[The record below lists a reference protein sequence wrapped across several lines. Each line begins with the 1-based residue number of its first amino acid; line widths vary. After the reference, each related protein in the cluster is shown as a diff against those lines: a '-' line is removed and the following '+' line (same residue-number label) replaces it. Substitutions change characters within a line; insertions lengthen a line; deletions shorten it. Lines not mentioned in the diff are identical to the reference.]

1 MPVTQPVTL
10 RDLDA
15 LMAQRYSCRAYLPK
29 AVPQD
34 VITAIVS
41 AARKVPSWCN
51 AQPWQL
57 VITRGAETDRFR
69 KALTDAAMGQVKGA
83 AGSDLPFP
91 AGYSGVYKD
100 RRKACGWALYEAV
113 GVEKGDRVGSAQ
125 QMMRNFDLFGA
136 PHVAIV
142 TSPVEL
148 GPYGGVDC
156 GGFVTAFTLAAQ
168 AAGVA
173 TIAQAAIAGYSP
185 FIRDYFDVP
194 EDRQIICGISFGY
207 ADPDHPANGFRTARA
222 DPEDIIDWK
231 G

>member
-1 MPVTQPVTL
+1 MQLTE
-10 RDLDA
+10 LDH
-15 LMAQRYSCRAYLPK
+15 LMSQRYSCRAFL
-29 AVPQD
+29 AQEVPQD
-34 VITAIVS
+34 TITNIVRT
-41 AARKVPSWCN
+41 ARKVPSWCN

-57 VITRGAETDRFR
+57 TITRGAETDKFR
-69 KALTDAAMGQVKGA
+69 KALSDAAMGMVKGA

-91 AGYSGVYKD
+91 ASYSGVYKD
-100 RRKACGWALYEAV
+100 RRKDCGWALYEAV
-113 GVEKGDRVGSAQ
+113 GVEKGDRVGSAR

-156 GGFVTAFTLAAQ
+156 GGFITGFTLAAQ

-173 TIAQAAIAGYSP
+173 TIAQAALAGYSP
-185 FIRDYFDVP
+185 FIRDYFGMA

-207 ADPDHPANGFRTARA
+207 ADTDHPANGFRTTRA
-222 DPEDIIDWK
+222 DPKDIIDWK
-231 G
+231 S